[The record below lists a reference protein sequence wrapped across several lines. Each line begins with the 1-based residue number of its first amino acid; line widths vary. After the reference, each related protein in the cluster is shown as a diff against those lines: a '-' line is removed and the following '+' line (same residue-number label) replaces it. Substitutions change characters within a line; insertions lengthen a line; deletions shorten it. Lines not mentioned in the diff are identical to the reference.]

1 MPDQV
6 AITSYEIT
14 SPNHQVTSITS
25 VSLPDG
31 RTPPQGL
38 FTANYGAQDTVTALI
53 EAKQKSHAL
62 GKSFHRVD
70 MKVNVGS
77 NAMKRVNA
85 QSAQQA
91 IFLNLERVEPGFEQ
105 HLITQAFPGASGSSL
120 AEIIDRT
127 PDRLHDLF
135 NCPDLP
141 SLNIIVW
148 PANHKNGE
156 KLKVASVRD
165 TSQISIIGQFSTAN
179 LTITT

>member
-1 MPDQV
+1 MLDQV

-14 SPNHQVTSITS
+14 NPNHQVTSITS

-38 FTANYGAQDTVTALI
+38 FTANYGAQDTVTAVI
-53 EAKQKSHAL
+53 EARQRSRAL
-62 GKSFHRVD
+62 GKIVQRVD
-70 MKVNVGS
+70 MKVNAGS
-77 NAMKRVNA
+77 NAVERVNA

-91 IFLNLERVEPGFEQ
+91 VFLNLERVEPSFEQ
-105 HLITQAFPGASGSSL
+105 HLITQAFPDSIGSSL
-120 AEIIDRT
+120 AEIIDST

-148 PANHKNGE
+148 PANHKNGG

-165 TSQISIIGQFSTAN
+165 TSQISIVGQFSNAN
-179 LTITT
+179 LTIRT